1 METTAAAPARRQSD
15 TEAGRLK
22 GGLAMEV
29 CSQTM
34 FKCDGLPLP
43 NRIVVVGTGVRKILS
58 PILS

>member
-1 METTAAAPARRQSD
+1 
-15 TEAGRLK
+15 
-22 GGLAMEV
+22 MEV

-34 FKCDGLPLP
+34 FKCAGLSLP